1 MLSLFESWKGT
12 ICSWKGHIEVEKN
25 HMKLTRSSLLR
36 EIDIQLDF
44 A

>member
-1 MLSLFESWKGT
+1 MLSLFESWKGS

-25 HMKLTRSSLLR
+25 HMKLARSSLLR

>member
-1 MLSLFESWKGT
+1 MLSLFESRKGT

-25 HMKLTRSSLLR
+25 HMKLARSSLLR
-36 EIDIQLDF
+36 EIDIQLDL